1 MANGWTSAR
10 RAKQAQ
16 AIRTWRPW
24 EHSTGP
30 RTAEGK
36 ARAASNADRHHGW
49 TTPELRAMRDEVR
62 ALRAHAADLLRE
74 HRELL
79 RRVLG

>member
-30 RTAEGK
+30 RTPEGK
-36 ARAASNADRHHGW
+36 ARAAGNAERFHGW
-49 TTPELRAMRDEVR
+49 TPELKAERDNVR
-62 ALRAHAADLLRE
+62 AFARHAAELLRE

-79 RRVLG
+79 RKVLG